1 MKHASA
7 RNIIERCFGVLKMR
21 WAILRSPSFYPITTQ
36 IKTITACCLIHNL
49 IRREMTLDPGEVE
62 YDRMENVDI
71 NEEEDIIGSIASSD
85 RWTNWRDELANQM
98 FAMEAG
104 GSSNDNRWG
113 ESRRTWSRGEEEALL
128 VLLDEAVASG
138 QRCDTGA
145 FKPGTLNMIE
155 RKLAEMCPNSGLRAT
170 PHIESKLKKW
180 KKQYGIIYDMLNK
193 SGFGWN
199 DTLKCVEIDSDD
211 AWKAYVQSNP
221 SAKSWRDKPF
231 PIYERLANIF
241 GKDRATGHG
250 AQTPIDLVNDIN
262 MEPDND
268 QFDDVGSPMSMNQ
281 THSQLPTQSQLRGKR
296 KAQSK
301 DVDIVSGLNNVADK
315 FIDKLAT
322 QLDKLEKSDINYPQY
337 LAMELDRLG
346 FPITDNLKISKAMR
360 SDPSNVEVFKIIKTD
375 AQKIEFAR
383 GFLDN

>member
-1 MKHASA
+1 MEFIFVLPGWEGSASDS
-7 RNIIERCFGVLKMR
+7 RVLR
-21 WAILRSPSFYPITTQ
+21 DAISRPNGLKVPT
-36 IKTITACCLIHNL
+36 
-49 IRREMTLDPGEVE
+49 
-62 YDRMENVDI
+62 
-71 NEEEDIIGSIASSD
+71 
-85 RWTNWRDELANQM
+85 
-98 FAMEAG
+98 AMEAG

-241 GKDRATGHG
+241 GKIGQQD
-250 AQTPIDLVNDIN
+250 
-262 MEPDND
+262 ME
-268 QFDDVGSPMSMNQ
+268 
-281 THSQLPTQSQLRGKR
+281 HKLQL
-296 KAQSK
+296 
-301 DVDIVSGLNNVADK
+301 I
-315 FIDKLAT
+315 
-322 QLDKLEKSDINYPQY
+322 
-337 LAMELDRLG
+337 
-346 FPITDNLKISKAMR
+346 
-360 SDPSNVEVFKIIKTD
+360 
-375 AQKIEFAR
+375 
-383 GFLDN
+383 